1 MLKRRSVLVGLTG
14 ACLSGALTTAA
25 NSQTVR
31 SEAALHPRIAKA
43 IDGLEDAIR
52 YLEAAPHDFGGHK
65 VKAIADSRAA
75 IAQLRLA
82 LAYRAKEKRLP
93 IHYV

>member
-14 ACLSGALTTAA
+14 ACLSGTLTTAA

-31 SEAALHPRIAKA
+31 SEAGMHPRIAKA

-52 YLEAAPHDFGGHK
+52 YMEAAPHDFGGHK

-82 LAYRAKEKRLP
+82 LAYRAKEDRR
-93 IHYV
+93 